1 MTSFHQIISRD
12 SLDKEPLF
20 LHLKADEATLEA
32 LSQRFEL
39 PAINVLE
46 GDVEINAIEGGMK
59 LCGQLRADL
68 VQQCALSLQPIV
80 VRIDEPFSIFYL
92 ADGLP
97 EDDGEAIVDAEH
109 EDVVAMMDG
118 KVDVGEALAQT
129 LSLALDPFPRAEDA
143 ILPQGVISEDDLK
156 TSHRLDNPFS
166 ILEKLRDKT

>member
-1 MTSFHQIISRD
+1 MTVFHHIISRD

-20 LHLKADEATLEA
+20 LDLKADEAIREA

-39 PAINVLE
+39 PAINALE

-59 LCGQLRADL
+59 LSGQLRADL
-68 VQQCALSLQPIV
+68 VQQCVLTLQPIV
-80 VRIDEPFSIFYL
+80 VRLDEPFAIYYL
-92 ADGLP
+92 ADDLP
-97 EDDGEAIVDAEH
+97 EEDGEAIVDAEH
-109 EDVVAMMDG
+109 EDVVALIDG

-143 ILPQGVISEDDLK
+143 VLPQGVISEDELK
-156 TSHRLDNPFS
+156 ISHRRDNPFS